1 MPDNNPTANATPTE
15 RVTFRLPPFWP
26 EQPVAWFAQVEGQ
39 FNLYG
44 ITDDE
49 KKYYSVV
56 SNLDTRYASEVVDII
71 ISPPNAQKYEKL
83 KRELVDRLST
93 SQEEKTKQLLEF
105 EELGDRKPSQF
116 LRHLRGLAGST
127 VPDDLLRTIWSG
139 RLPPYTQA
147 ILATVKA
154 QPLDDAA
161 KLADQISETWPQG
174 NTLTTPSCSTVSQK
188 IETTGE
194 TFEVSTIIHQL
205 DAISKRLEDLEGN
218 RSRSRDQKRYHRNSR
233 SQSRSR
239 PRENNPKYCFY
250 HNRFA
255 EKARKCTNPC
265 EYPKNQ

>member
-1 MPDNNPTANATPTE
+1 MQDNNPTANATPAE

-26 EQPVAWFAQVEGQ
+26 EQPAAWFAQVEGQ

-56 SNLDTRYASEVVDII
+56 SNLDTRYESEVVDII
-71 ISPPNAQKYEKL
+71 ISPPNTQKYEKL

-116 LRHLRGLAGST
+116 LRHLRGLAGNT
-127 VPDDLLRTIWSG
+127 VPDELLRTIWSG
-139 RLPPYTQA
+139 RLPPYAQA

-161 KLADQISETWPQG
+161 KLADQISDTWPQ
-174 NTLTTPSCSTVSQK
+174 NSTFTTPSCSTVSK
-188 IETTGE
+188 KAETTSE
-194 TFEVSTIIHQL
+194 CFEVSAIMNQL
-205 DAISKRLEDLEGN
+205 DAIAKRLENLEEN
-218 RSRSRDQKRYHRNSR
+218 RSRSRSQTRYRRNSR
-233 SQSRSR
+233 SRSA
-239 PRENNPKYCFY
+239 PRENNPKYCYY